1 MAVDH
6 RCGAKALNRSIY
18 PGRFMPGTT
27 IHNWKNNSRL
37 ESRLSQEGTVPRLK
51 LKIPDGAFR
60 AYLFDCDGTIADSMP
75 LHYVAWSTALGEWA
89 CTFDETLFYEWGGK
103 PVHEII
109 STLNRMQGLQMPVEQ
124 LGVRKENLYY
134 EQLHNL
140 KAVPEVLEQI
150 EAQHGLI
157 PLGVV
162 SGSSRESVVNSLT
175 TLGLLDRFDTIVG
188 AEDYA
193 RSKPAPD
200 GFLMA
205 AQRLGIAPSDCL
217 VFEDT
222 ALGVQAATAA
232 GMASVRVPSALER
245 RAGTEAEVTA

>member
-1 MAVDH
+1 M
-6 RCGAKALNRSIY
+6 
-18 PGRFMPGTT
+18 
-27 IHNWKNNSRL
+27 
-37 ESRLSQEGTVPRLK
+37 K
-51 LKIPDGAFR
+51 LDIPEGAFR

-75 LHYVAWSTALGEWA
+75 LHYIAWKTALGEWG

-109 STLNRMQGLQMPVEQ
+109 STLNRMQGLNMPVAE
-124 LGVRKENLYY
+124 VAERKENLYY
-134 EQLHNL
+134 EQLPHL
-140 KAVPEVLEQI
+140 KVVPEVLEQI
-150 EAQHGLI
+150 EMHYGSA

-162 SGSSRESVVNSLT
+162 SGSSRESVINSLT

-200 GFLMA
+200 GFLTA
-205 AQRLGIAPSDCL
+205 ATRLGVAPQSCL

-222 ALGVQAATAA
+222 ALGIQAATAA
-232 GMASVRVPSALER
+232 GMASVRIPSALER
-245 RAGTEAEVTA
+245 RSGTEVKIGA

>member
-1 MAVDH
+1 M
-6 RCGAKALNRSIY
+6 
-18 PGRFMPGTT
+18 
-27 IHNWKNNSRL
+27 
-37 ESRLSQEGTVPRLK
+37 K
-51 LKIPDGAFR
+51 LHIPEGAFR

-75 LHYVAWSTALGEWA
+75 LHYVAWKTALAEWGCA
-89 CTFDETLFYEWGGK
+89 FDEALFYEWGGK

-109 STLNRMQGLQMPVEQ
+109 STLNRMQGLKMPVEKV
-124 LGVRKENLYY
+124 GERKENLYY
-134 EQLHNL
+134 EQLPHL

-150 EAQHGLI
+150 ELLHGRA

-162 SGSSRESVVNSLT
+162 SGSSRESVINSLT
-175 TLGLLDRFDTIVG
+175 ALGLLDRFATIAG

-200 GFLMA
+200 GFLTA
-205 AQRLGIAPSDCL
+205 AARLGIAPQHCL

-222 ALGVQAATAA
+222 ALGIQAASAA

-245 RAGTEAEVTA
+245 RSGTEVKVSA